1 MDHWSWYLV
10 SAGVSGNDEALQVVG
25 ALNEIQTTFIN
36 EYEQI
41 ERFLYAF
48 CALFGLLAGILL
60 ISILARG
67 FK

>member
-1 MDHWSWYLV
+1 MDIGNRFAFL
-10 SAGVSGNDEALQVVG
+10 AGVSGNDETLQIVG
-25 ALNEIQTTFIN
+25 ALNDLQTFTIS

-41 ERFLYAF
+41 ERFMYAF
-48 CALFGLLAGILL
+48 CALFGLIAGILL

>member
-1 MDHWSWYLV
+1 MDLYNCICL
-10 SAGVSGNDEALQVVG
+10 GVSGNDDALQIVG
-25 ALNEIQTTFIN
+25 ALNELQTLTIN

-48 CALFGLLAGILL
+48 CSLFGLLAGILL